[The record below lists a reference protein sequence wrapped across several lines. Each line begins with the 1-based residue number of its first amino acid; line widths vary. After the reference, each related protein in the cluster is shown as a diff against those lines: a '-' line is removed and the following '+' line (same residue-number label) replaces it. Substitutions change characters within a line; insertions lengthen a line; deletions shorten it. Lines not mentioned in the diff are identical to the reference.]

1 MAVGD
6 GPWAPEL
13 PVHLSFK
20 PNISGSVSL
29 WSTALENYLRKGKVA
44 GQVTYV
50 TVWHEP
56 ENDLDESWMA
66 SASNFRRALNEVTR
80 ICRKLTAEGVGKFYS
95 APVMMTYTLNPSSGR
110 DIEDWLDLSLVDYD
124 IIAWDPY
131 PNDHGYIH
139 AINAT
144 VDMDAT
150 THADNI
156 VAAMEY
162 SDSVGKPWSIAEMG
176 TARFHSEMGSLGVS
190 SYTSTD
196 RANYMVE
203 FANFVSGLSSPPVYV
218 CLFTFGECN
227 IDEDPEKTAMNA
239 IIAG

>member
-1 MAVGD
+1 
-6 GPWAPEL
+6 
-13 PVHLSFK
+13 
-20 PNISGSVSL
+20 
-29 WSTALENYLRKGKVA
+29 
-44 GQVTYV
+44 
-50 TVWHEP
+50 
-56 ENDLDESWMA
+56 
-66 SASNFRRALNEVTR
+66 
-80 ICRKLTAEGVGKFYS
+80 
-95 APVMMTYTLNPSSGR
+95 MTYTLNPSSGR